1 MKLIS
6 SVVRPD
12 LVDAIRLGLGRL
24 NVGALT
30 VAQTRDFSP
39 QMHDTTVWMGRE
51 CRTGSSLKMEVRVIV
66 HDEEVDAVVGAIMQ
80 SGRTGRAGD
89 GHICVMAL
97 EHRYNICNGQRDV
110 S

>member
-6 SVVRPD
+6 SLVRPD
-12 LVDAIRLGLGRL
+12 TLDAIRHGLGLL
-24 NVGALT
+24 NVVALT
-30 VAQTRDFSP
+30 VAQTRDYSP
-39 QMHDTTVWMGRE
+39 QRHDTTVWMGRE
-51 CRTGSSLKMEVRVIV
+51 CGTDSSLKVEVRVIV

-80 SGRTGRAGD
+80 SARTGRAGD
-89 GHICVMAL
+89 GHICVMPL